1 MVPGTKLRVRLRMQ
15 CQKARAWADS
25 SHSGMLMQPS
35 VLLRMRF
42 ERSSACP
49 MLVSQAVVEE
59 VRGRLG
65 NGELD
70 ISEHEGVSEMC
81 VNNREEWWV

>member
-1 MVPGTKLRVRLRMQ
+1 
-15 CQKARAWADS
+15 
-25 SHSGMLMQPS
+25 
-35 VLLRMRF
+35 
-42 ERSSACP
+42 

-70 ISEHEGVSEMC
+70 ISEHEGVSEVC